1 MSSKEKL
8 KNITY
13 QTINEVV
20 DNAGLFYIGHFGC
33 GFIKIRF
40 NSAEIEIP
48 WNNQNI
54 LSSILSTIFEIDSE
68 NGIFLDAI
76 KGKYCRLLCDGVGN
90 IIAIQHI
97 VDNNRIIYMKDIR

>member
-1 MSSKEKL
+1 MSKEKL

-13 QTINEVV
+13 QTLNEEVI
-20 DNAGLFYIGHFGC
+20 NAGLFYIGHFGC

-40 NSAEIEIP
+40 NTAEIEIP
-48 WNNQNI
+48 WKNQSM
-54 LSSILSTIFEIDSE
+54 LSSILSVIFEIDAE

-76 KGKYCRLLCDGVGN
+76 KGKYCRLLCDGIGN

-97 VDNNRIIYMKDIR
+97 VNNDRIIFMQDLK

>member
-1 MSSKEKL
+1 MSKEKL

-13 QTINEVV
+13 QTLNEEVIK
-20 DNAGLFYIGHFGC
+20 AGFFYIGHFGC

-40 NSAEIEIP
+40 NTAEIEIP
-48 WNNQNI
+48 WNNQSI
-54 LSSILSTIFEIDSE
+54 LSSILSVIFEIDAE

-76 KGKYCRLLCDGVGN
+76 KGKYCRLLCDGIGN

-97 VDNNRIIYMKDIR
+97 VNNDRIIFIQDLK